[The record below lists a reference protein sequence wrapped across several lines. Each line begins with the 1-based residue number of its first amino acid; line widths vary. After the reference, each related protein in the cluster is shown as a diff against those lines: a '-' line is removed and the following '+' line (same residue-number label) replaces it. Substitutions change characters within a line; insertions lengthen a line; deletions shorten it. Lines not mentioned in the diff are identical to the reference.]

1 MPGGAGFGRGS
12 LSAVPHNRKPPFLMF
27 KESGTV
33 GMSKKANGTRPPIKP
48 HPARTDLP
56 DTDCDGAEQGRRI
69 GARTLGPVSDLERH
83 LPSDW
88 WRTLFNSLYLETD
101 GDVIE
106 NDRNTG
112 DEVDLL
118 IRTVGLE
125 RNDRILDL
133 CCGQGRHSLELAQR
147 GFPHV
152 TGLDRSRYLIRLARK
167 RAKQRNLQLSFHE
180 GDARRFRL
188 GEGEFHCVCLL
199 GNSFGYFERPE
210 DDLAVLEAVS
220 RALASG
226 GSLVMDLMDGEW
238 MRCHFDPRSWEWID
252 QNHFVCRERDLA
264 EDGDRLISRE
274 VVVHAERGVIADQF
288 YAERLYS
295 KERLEVLLTGAGF
308 TNVRFHPLV
317 APDSCRNQDLGM
329 VAHRLFLTCEAPRRA
344 RRLPRR
350 AALFS
355 DVAVVLG
362 DPRLPDPV
370 KRDGRWNNED
380 IETIE
385 RLKAALH
392 ELPDYRFRFLD
403 NHASLYAEL
412 RTNRPHFVLNFCDE
426 GFNNDA
432 FMEMH
437 VPALLEMLDIPYS
450 GAGPTCLGLCYNKSL
465 VRGVAQAI
473 DVPVPAETYFNSDDL
488 AATIPSVFPAL
499 IKPNFGDSSI
509 GITKDAVVHTWEEAI
524 TCLGRLREEMPRCP
538 ILIQEFLTGPEYTV
552 GIIGNPGLGYR
563 VLPPLEV
570 DYSRLAPALPRL
582 LPYESKW
589 IPDSPYWSQI
599 SYREARL
606 DEETRRKMIDYAN
619 ILFERLG
626 CRDYARFD
634 FRGDAEGEVRLLEVN
649 PNPGWCWDG
658 KLNLMAEM
666 AGLRYSE
673 LLKLIIEA
681 AQERV
686 ATQLPGLVIPFA
698 ERRSQHLAIRRG

>member
-1 MPGGAGFGRGS
+1 
-12 LSAVPHNRKPPFLMF
+12 
-27 KESGTV
+27 
-33 GMSKKANGTRPPIKP
+33 MSKKTYSVRHGAKLHADRSEVASANCETVE
-48 HPARTDLP
+48 H
-56 DTDCDGAEQGRRI
+56 GRQI

-106 NDRNTG
+106 NDRNTRG
-112 DEVDLL
+112 EVDLL
-118 IRTVGLE
+118 VRTVGLE

-133 CCGQGRHSLELAQR
+133 CCGQGRHSLELAHR

-167 RAKQRNLQLSFHE
+167 RARQRNLPVSFHE
-180 GDARRFRL
+180 GDARHFRL

-210 DDLAVLEAVS
+210 DDLAVLEAIK

-226 GSLVMDLMDGEW
+226 GALVMDLMDGEW

-295 KERLEVLLTGAGF
+295 KERLETLLSGAGF
-308 TNVRFHPLV
+308 TNVRFHSLP
-317 APDSCRNQDLGM
+317 APDSQRNQDLGM
-329 VAHRLFLTCEAPRRA
+329 VAHRLFVTCEAPRRM
-344 RRLPRR
+344 RRLPR

-355 DVAVVLG
+355 DVTIVLG
-362 DPRLPDPV
+362 NPRLPDPV
-370 KRDGRWNNED
+370 KRNGRWNEED

-385 RLKAALH
+385 RLKAALG

-412 RTNRPHFVLNFCDE
+412 RANRPHFVLNFCDE

-432 FMEMH
+432 FMELH

-450 GAGPTCLGLCYNKSL
+450 GAGPACLGMCYNKSL
-465 VRGVAQAI
+465 VRGIAQAI

-509 GITKDAVVHTWEEAI
+509 GITKDAVVHTWEDAI
-524 TCLGRLREEMPRCP
+524 VCLGRLREQMPRCP
-538 ILIQEFLTGPEYTV
+538 ILIQEFLTGPEYSI

-570 DYSRLAPALPRL
+570 DYSRLDPDLPPL

-599 SYREARL
+599 GYLEARL
-606 DEETRRKMIDYAN
+606 DEETRRKLIDYAN

-634 FRGDAEGEVRLLEVN
+634 FRADAEGEIKLLEVN

-658 KLNLMAEM
+658 KLNLMAQM
-666 AGLRYSE
+666 AGLRYSD
-673 LLKLIIEA
+673 LLKLIIETAQDRVA
-681 AQERV
+681 AQH
-686 ATQLPGLVIPFA
+686 PGLVISFA
-698 ERRSQHLAIRRG
+698 ERRTQRLAACRG